1 VSPALLTAAAV
12 TTALLAAAIA
22 YRYSPARRTARRDR
36 REAAFV
42 AELRALNLRKTW
54 LEVAGRLARDPNAW
68 TVFWATHGL
77 DQAVPGTNTDG
88 DN

>member
-12 TTALLAAAIA
+12 TTALLAAAIG
-22 YRYSPARRTARRDR
+22 YRYRPARRTAYQAK

-42 AELRALNLRKTW
+42 AELRALNLRRT
-54 LEVAGRLARDPNAW
+54 RLLVEGKFAADPNLW

-77 DQAVPGTNTDG
+77 DQALPGPDG
-88 DN
+88 DA